1 MKKQTNLHI
10 VCPKGEYI
18 FRKFKF
24 CSEPLRMSNDNI
36 DAFLSNLS
44 VIPSELMQKNNPKT
58 TAFKTCEA

>member
-1 MKKQTNLHI
+1 
-10 VCPKGEYI
+10 
-18 FRKFKF
+18 
-24 CSEPLRMSNDNI
+24 MSNDNI